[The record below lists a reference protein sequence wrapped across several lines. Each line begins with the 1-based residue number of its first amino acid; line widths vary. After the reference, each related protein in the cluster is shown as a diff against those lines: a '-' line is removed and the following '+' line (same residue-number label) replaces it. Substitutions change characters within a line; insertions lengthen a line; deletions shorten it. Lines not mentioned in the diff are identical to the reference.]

1 MKRNKNGSYALYSYK
16 LLLPILALY
25 IFFFIVPT
33 FMGLGYSFT
42 NWRADSDILEFV
54 GFKNFARIFQDKTI
68 VLALKNTFIYTLF
81 TVAGKNIIGLIL
93 ATLLNVKFKSK
104 NILRGVFYIPSI
116 LSTVAIGVVF
126 TSILHP
132 TGPLNVLLENIGLGF
147 LGQNWLDN
155 RNIVM
160 YSIGGVA
167 IWMMAGYHMTIYLA
181 GYQSIADDYYEA
193 ARIDG
198 ANALQRFLYVSIPM
212 LRASFNMN
220 IMLSLIAGLKVFTEV
235 FVMTGGGPGN
245 ASQVLSSLI
254 YKSFGNGSWGI
265 GTAMN
270 IILTVLVGA
279 LTIPLLIK
287 IRRDEVES

>member
-1 MKRNKNGSYALYSYK
+1 MNKKKRMNNLLYSYK
-16 LLLPILALY
+16 LLLPILFLY
-25 IFFFIVPT
+25 VVFFVLPT
-33 FMGLGYSFT
+33 IMGLGYSFT
-42 NWRADSDILEFV
+42 NWRADRDELEFI
-54 GFKNFARIFQDKTI
+54 GFNNFTRIFKDRTI
-68 VLALKNTFIYTLF
+68 LLALKNTFIYTVF
-81 TVAGKNIIGLIL
+81 TVLGKNIAGLVL
-93 ATLLNVKFKSK
+93 ATLLNIQFRSK
-104 NILRGVFYIPSI
+104 NILRGIFYLPSI

-132 TGPLNVLLENIGLGF
+132 TGPLNDLLGRIGLEV
-147 LGQNWLDN
+147 LQQNWLDN
-155 RNIVM
+155 RQIVM

-181 GYQSIADDYYEA
+181 GYQSIPADYYEA

-198 ANALQRFLYVSIPM
+198 ANALQRFFCISIPM

-245 ASQVLSSLI
+245 ASQVLSTLI
-254 YKSFGNGSWGI
+254 YKSFGNGSWGL

-270 IILTVLVGA
+270 IILSVVVSILTV
-279 LTIPLLIK
+279 PLLLRM
-287 IRRDEVES
+287 RREEVET